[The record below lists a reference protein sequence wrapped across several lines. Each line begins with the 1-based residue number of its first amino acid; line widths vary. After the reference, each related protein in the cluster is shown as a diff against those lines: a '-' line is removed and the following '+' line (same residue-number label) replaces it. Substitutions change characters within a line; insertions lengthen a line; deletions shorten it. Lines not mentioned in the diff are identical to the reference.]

1 MGWVRGRLIE
11 VQLAFMLLSRL
22 PAGTLSGKA
31 PSLATSRWAFP
42 LVGSIIGGI
51 IALSY
56 GGLSFVGLPPII
68 AALLALSL
76 GLLATGALH
85 EDGLADSADGM
96 GGGHDRDR
104 KLAIMKDSHI
114 GSYGVLALIM
124 VMGLRVFGL
133 ASLPPHFDMIALIIT
148 ISILSRT
155 IMVAYLCLLPSAR
168 DTGLGEM
175 ASGQTYKPLF
185 FATALSLP
193 MMAFCG
199 VAILPSLIVMVI
211 VAFGFA
217 LMAKRHIGGQTGDI
231 CGASQMLSETAGWLS
246 LLVIL

>member
-31 PSLATSRWAFP
+31 PSLATSIWAFP
-42 LVGSIIGGI
+42 LVGCIIGGI

-56 GGLSFVGLPPII
+56 GGLSFIGLPPII

-96 GGGHDRDR
+96 GGGHDRER
-104 KLAIMKDSHI
+104 KLAIMKDSQI

-133 ASLPPHFDMIALIIT
+133 ASLPPDFNMIALIIT
-148 ISILSRT
+148 VSIFSRT

-175 ASGQTYKPLF
+175 ASGQTYTPLV
-185 FATALSLP
+185 FASALSFP

-199 VAILPSLIVMVI
+199 VTILPSLIIMLI
-211 VAFGFA
+211 IALSFA
-217 LMAKRHIGGQTGDI
+217 LLAKRQIGGQTGDI
-231 CGASQMLSETAGWLS
+231 CGAGQMLSETAGWLS
-246 LLVIL
+246 LLALL